1 MAEEEKKKEDKA
13 SGVEENKDSKDDSS
27 ETKKDASCEQD
38 PIVQKGGSIPGS
50 TSQADLLSIDTKI
63 AQETAA
69 AMANADELKLRQH
82 LLNPKKYKDE
92 LKKPNPNKMPN
103 NEDPYPVDLKIE
115 ELEFHNPPVKVY
127 EVKVH
132 KHARELG
139 RAFLY
144 AADRT
149 EKRLVKLENMMA
161 TLYRMVYRFGAR
173 VPINCMYYGGQ
184 TPFEKYKCIR
194 CLHDD
199 RISEGQN
206 VQIDQCLF
214 CTRFEPVDGQ
224 MYEILN
230 DLGANVATIMDDNQA
245 SYSNMKDYINLTR
258 IENYTEPFKA
268 ASVDLSSVEKRSSE
282 ETDFKDTWGEGLKM
296 DWHLVPK
303 EDQKTHINWRQS
315 INDDGSKLMRLDSF
329 VTMVGG
335 AGGNNGGANDANIV
349 SMYSIM
355 KKNKEAMD
363 SNSSGAGSSYISNGK
378 KEEGN
383 TDDMVNKLKD
393 GTQQK
398 AAKNAAKDVDSLLP
412 CILGFIMNV
421 KPEEVASKLDK
432 LMRDTETKNP
442 ALIVPAYVYGKEFI
456 LGDATKKI
464 PRIEHAG
471 TEDMSG
477 AGQASSGSTVDKN
490 DIDKPKDQEGKDNN
504 NPDDNSGKG
513 AENNDKDNSE
523 KEENGKKDDK
533 EKDSKTGRMW
543 SDRENWL
550 WTEVLELMEKQAK
563 VCSPSSTDIGSGIEL
578 FARVCYL
585 YCAVY
590 PKLKTSP
597 WDSDEYAF
605 PFTSEEL
612 AKDIYY
618 TSPFGPRESTNSY
631 HRGIDLGADRGVP
644 IHAIADGTVVDDGTS
659 GGWAP
664 WHTISIQHA
673 NGIYSRYMHCNTM
686 SVKSG
691 QQVSKG
697 DVIGTVGGW
706 GEKGADSYDDHL
718 HFEVCAGDAAT
729 KKSDTDPLTYY
740 PEFKAKISLKSKIPA
755 D

>member
-1 MAEEEKKKEDKA
+1 MAEEEKKTESAETNSSSKEDQKTA
-13 SGVEENKDSKDDSS
+13 DKNADTE
-27 ETKKDASCEQD
+27 KKKEASCESD
-38 PIVQKGGSIPGS
+38 PIVKEGGSIPGS
-50 TSQADLLSIDTKI
+50 TSQSDLLSIDASI
-63 AQETAA
+63 AAETAA
-69 AMANADELKLRQH
+69 IIANSDEVKLRQH

-115 ELEFHNPPVKVY
+115 ELEVHNPPVKVY

-132 KHARELG
+132 QHARELG

-161 TLYRMVYRFGAR
+161 TLFRMVYRLGTR

-184 TPFEKYKCIR
+184 TPFEKYKGIR

-206 VQIDQCLF
+206 VQIDQCLC

-224 MYEILN
+224 MYEILS
-230 DLGANVATIMDDNQA
+230 DLGANVATILDDNQA
-245 SYSNMKDYINLTR
+245 AYANMKDYINLTR
-258 IENYTEPFKA
+258 VEEYNEPYKKASIDLSKVETRDESEQDFKA
-268 ASVDLSSVEKRSSE
+268 S
-282 ETDFKDTWGEGLKM
+282 WGEGIKM

-315 INDDGSKLMRLDSF
+315 INDDGSNLKRLDSF

-335 AGGNNGGANDANIV
+335 VNGNIGGLTSSNIV

-355 KKNKEAMD
+355 KKNRETMEQNKIGKGQE
-363 SNSSGAGSSYISNGK
+363 YISKGIA
-378 KEEGN
+378 EEGKA
-383 TDDMVNKLKD
+383 DEMVNVLKD
-393 GTQQK
+393 GKQQK
-398 AAKNAAKDVDSLLP
+398 VAKAAAQDVDSLLP
-412 CILGFIMNV
+412 CIIGHLISAEPGA
-421 KPEEVASKLDK
+421 VASKLQK
-432 LMRDTETKNP
+432 LMTETNTKNP
-442 ALIVPAYVYGKEFI
+442 AVIVPAYVYGKEFI
-456 LGDATKKI
+456 IGDVSKKI
-464 PRIEHAG
+464 PRLDYAETDDLSTAG
-471 TEDMSG
+471 KTGD
-477 AGQASSGSTVDKN
+477 TPVVDDK
-490 DIDKPKDQEGKDNN
+490 DIDKPESPSDN
-504 NPDDNSGKG
+504 K
-513 AENNDKDNSE
+513 NDKENEDN
-523 KEENGKKDDK
+523 GDKKDDK
-533 EKDSKTGRMW
+533 DNTSGESNNNETNKPKIEHPW

-550 WTEVLELMEKQAK
+550 WTDVLSLMEKQVQTCNSK
-563 VCSPSSTDIGSGIEL
+563 SSDINSGIEL
-578 FARVCYL
+578 FTRVCYL

-612 AKDIYY
+612 AKGIYY
-618 TSPFGPRESTNSY
+618 TSPFGPRESTGSF
-631 HRGIDLGADRGVP
+631 HRGIDLGTDRGIP
-644 IHAIADGTVVDDGTS
+644 IHAIADGTVVSDGTNDS
-659 GGWAP
+659 WSP

-691 QQVSKG
+691 QTVSKG
-697 DVIGTVGGW
+697 DVIGTVGSW
-706 GEKGADSYDDHL
+706 GQNGADTYPGNHL
-718 HFEVCAGDAAT
+718 HFEVCPGDAAS
-729 KKSDTDPLTYY
+729 KQSDTDPLTYY
-740 PEFKAKISLKSKIPA
+740 PEFKAKIKKGDQIPA